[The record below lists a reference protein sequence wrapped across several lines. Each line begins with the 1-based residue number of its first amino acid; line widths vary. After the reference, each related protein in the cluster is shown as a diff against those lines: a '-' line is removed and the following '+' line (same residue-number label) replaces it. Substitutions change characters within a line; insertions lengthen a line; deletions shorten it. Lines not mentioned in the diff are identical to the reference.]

1 MAHQFKVG
9 DRVRV
14 IHQGCSTYGR
24 EGTIDGISGTFC
36 PISVQLD
43 IRDQWNGQWCYEPQC
58 LAPLTPPDTWAAD
71 KVREVTKPTFID
83 VPVKD
88 PAPAWDMPTVAG
100 NRLVTL
106 DHMMAAYKSWL
117 SQQ

>member
-83 VPVKD
+83 VERERVEVIVQVGAIRDVIP
-88 PAPAWDMPTVAG
+88 
-100 NRLVTL
+100 
-106 DHMMAAYKSWL
+106 SWGGL
-117 SQQ
+117 